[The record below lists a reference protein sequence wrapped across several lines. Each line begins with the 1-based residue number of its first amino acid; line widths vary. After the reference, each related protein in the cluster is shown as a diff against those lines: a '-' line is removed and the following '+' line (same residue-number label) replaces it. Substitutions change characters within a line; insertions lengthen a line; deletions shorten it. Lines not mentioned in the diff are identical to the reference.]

1 MVSEE
6 EGREWAARHDMLYIE
21 TSAKMG
27 DGVDSSFNQAT
38 EQILDKI

>member
-1 MVSEE
+1 MSEE
-6 EGREWAARHDMLYIE
+6 EGRAWADRHKMMYIE